1 VTGWMIFT
9 VVPGIYLLQKHTIN
23 FVKTA
28 KMSGDISAN
37 IDISA
42 HDGVI

>member
-9 VVPGIYLLQKHTIN
+9 VMPGIYLLQKHTMY

-28 KMSGDISAN
+28 KMGREIPVN
-37 IDISA
+37 IDNSV
-42 HDGVI
+42 HNGVI